1 MPKAAAIATGRHSV
15 TPLERS
21 AKHVFAGIADRARD
35 RVDIGTARRQSA
47 GRLAK
52 AGFLDESGGR
62 DAEALFE
69 GTRELANTEER
80 SSREH
85 VD

>member
-1 MPKAAAIATGRHSV
+1 MPKAAAIATRRHRI

-21 AKHVFAGIADRARD
+21 AKHVFAGIADRTRD

-47 GRLAK
+47 GCLAK

-62 DAEALFE
+62 DPEALLE
-69 GTRELANTEER
+69 GTRELAYTKKG
-80 SSREH
+80 SSGEH